1 MRTQTR
7 ASQFVTTGVEK
18 SISMSN
24 KTISLAI
31 IDDHQ
36 VVVDGLKAMLA
47 SSNDLEVIFTTIA
60 GEELI
65 KFVKTNPVDVIL
77 MDIQMPGM
85 NGIDLCKA
93 VLKENDRCKIIAFS
107 SFDDTFYVHSIVRNG
122 ASGYILKNAP
132 REVVEKAIRT
142 VADGGEYIDETI
154 KKVLLQEA
162 ASGQKRPV
170 SEIPLTK
177 REKEILK
184 LVADEYSNQQIAD
197 KLFISLRTVESHRLN
212 LTQKLGVKN
221 AAGLIKE
228 AIKRGL
234 VK

>member
-1 MRTQTR
+1 
-7 ASQFVTTGVEK
+7 
-18 SISMSN
+18 MSN

-47 SSNDLEVIFTTIA
+47 GSNDLEVVFTTTSA
-60 GEELI
+60 EELI

-85 NGIDLCKA
+85 SGIDLCKA
-93 VLKENDRCKIIAFS
+93 VIKENYSCKVIAFS

-132 REVVEKAIRT
+132 KEVVEKAVRT
-142 VADGGEYIDETI
+142 VAEGGEFIDDNI
-154 KKVLLQEA
+154 KKQLLQEA

-170 SEIPLTK
+170 NEIPLTK

-184 LVADEYSNQQIAD
+184 LVVDEHTNQEIAD